1 MDTGFNH
8 LMNTP
13 QTAIGKGVVGEPPP
27 APPGKE
33 GLEIKLIL
41 FFDGTLNNRNN
52 TNVRL
57 GQPTM
62 EARESIL
69 KTMGSDSSYANYY
82 SNVAILEYLNK
93 RNDITRH
100 EVSYYVEGIGTED
113 FNAEQALTDE
123 TNGRDVQQG
132 YAFGSGTTGIPAKV
146 SKGINEAKAQI
157 TKAYNN
163 QEQYIKKI
171 TVDVFGF
178 SRGAAAARHFV
189 SRHQELKG
197 PWLDQGPP
205 EIVINFVGIFDTVSS
220 YEEGGS
226 DLLGALGNG
235 IRGKTEGIF
244 DDDVKQ
250 LGLNMRGV
258 PNKVVHLTAG
268 DEVRENFSLTN
279 INSSLD
285 AGKGIEL
292 ELPGVHSDIG
302 GSYPEHGQEEIRRI
316 RSAMEK
322 QQLIAGGWYRPEQF
336 RPAYSAQ
343 TPAVAGRGVTVMGRR
358 IPLTPSIDSRQL
370 TMWEDGI
377 RPLTNGYQFVSL
389 DLMLSLA
396 ERHSG
401 KLAVEFSPAT
411 GRFATYEVPAPLK
424 PLSNTYQE
432 QAQKLEGTGQKGII
446 RCPQPQ
452 LHWLRNHYLH
462 RSARSFTEWKIGMG
476 PASEN
481 TRTIIDDRK
490 LVDKPSV
497 RAGNAASGAAQR
509 VNETVNGAIQRARKA
524 LSW

>member
-1 MDTGFNH
+1 MDTGFDH

-33 GLEIKLIL
+33 GLEIKLCL

-62 EARESIL
+62 EAQESIL
-69 KTMGSDSSYANYY
+69 KTVGPDSSYGNYY

-93 RNDITRH
+93 TNDLARH

-113 FNAEQALTDE
+113 FNAEKALTDT
-123 TNGRDVQQG
+123 TNGRDVRQG
-132 YAFGSGTTGIPAKV
+132 YAFGSGTTGVPAKV
-146 SKGINEAKAQI
+146 TKGINEARARIK
-157 TKAYNN
+157 KAYNN

-171 TVDVFGF
+171 TIDVFGF

-226 DLLGALGNG
+226 DLLGVLGNG

-250 LGLNMRGV
+250 LGLNMREV
-258 PNKVVHLTAG
+258 PNKAVHLTAG
-268 DEVRENFSLTN
+268 DEFRENFSLTN

-316 RSAMEK
+316 RSAAEK

-343 TPAVAGRGVTVMGRR
+343 TPAIAGRGFTVMGKR
-358 IPLTPSIDSRQL
+358 IPVTPSIESRQL
-370 TMWEDGI
+370 TVWEDGV

-389 DLMLSLA
+389 ALMLDLA
-396 ERHSG
+396 ERHSQ
-401 KLAVEFSPAT
+401 KLASEFSPAT
-411 GRFATYEVPAPLK
+411 GRFATYEVPAPLQ
-424 PLSNTYQE
+424 PLSSNY
-432 QAQKLEGTGQKGII
+432 QAQARQLEGAGQKGII
-446 RCPQPQ
+446 RCPGPQ
-452 LHWLRNHYLH
+452 LHWLRNNYLH
-462 RSARSFTEWKIGMG
+462 RSARSLTEWQIGMG
-476 PASEN
+476 PAPEN

-497 RAGNAASGAAQR
+497 RAGNAASETYQRARERVSGAL
-509 VNETVNGAIQRARKA
+509 GRARKA